1 MARLHLLTTWHP
13 AYWPTWLG
21 LGIMRLLS
29 LLPMPLIWLL
39 GSSLGAFLHLF
50 PSKIRTVARINVGLC
65 LPELGEKGQ
74 RRLVKRHF
82 RALGVSILSYGL
94 GWWSSPA
101 RLHRLVRFRDRR
113 HYDEAIAAG
122 RNIILFVPHFI
133 AMDVCGICLGSE
145 RPMVTMYRESRNKLV
160 DRMLR
165 KRGRF
170 NDGVMFERKSSLKA
184 LIRFIRE
191 QRPFYYLPDQDPGGA
206 EGIFVPF
213 FGIPAATVTAFSR
226 IAKMTDAA
234 VIPCYNRILPWGR
247 GFEVRFEE
255 PLRDFPTDDP
265 EKDARRMN
273 EEIEKAIRRNPAQYL
288 WGYRRFKTRPAGSPP
303 VY

>member
-1 MARLHLLTTWHP
+1 
-13 AYWPTWLG
+13 
-21 LGIMRLLS
+21 MRIVS
-29 LLPMPLIWLL
+29 LLPMPVIWAV
-39 GSSLGAFLHLF
+39 GNILGAFIHLF
-50 PSKIRTVARINVGLC
+50 PSKIKRVALINIGLC
-65 LPELGEKGQ
+65 FPELDKKGQ
-74 RRLVKRHF
+74 QRLVRRHF
-82 RALGVSILSYGL
+82 RSLGVSILSYGL

-101 RLHRLVRFRDRR
+101 RLHRLVRFRERH
-113 HYDEAIAAG
+113 HYDNAIAAG
-122 RNIILFVPHFI
+122 RSIILLTPHFI
-133 AMDVCGICLGSE
+133 TFDVCGICLGSE
-145 RPMVTMYRESRNKLV
+145 RPMITMYRESRNRLL

-165 KRGRF
+165 KRARF
-170 NDGVMFERKSSLKA
+170 AGVLFERKSNLKA
-184 LIRFIRE
+184 LIRYLRE
-191 QRPFYYLPDQDPGGA
+191 RRPFYYLPDQDPGGA

-213 FGIPAATVTAFSR
+213 FGVPAATVTAFSR

-255 PLRDFPTDDP
+255 PLRNFPTDDP